1 MNEEVINMEMKDV
14 KIIKKDDRL
23 VDYDFGKIKAAVTKS
38 ATRVNVKFT
47 DEDYKKIQEIV
58 EKGILKDGEKY
69 VSVPQMHVHVEMALD
84 AVNPAVAKSYRDY
97 RNYKQEFVRMMDETI
112 KTVDQLNFV
121 ADRSNANT
129 TSALV
134 STQRTL
140 TYNAFSK
147 QLYRKTFLSKD
158 ELAAIDEGYIYIHDI
173 SSRLL
178 TYNCCLFDMG
188 KVLQGGFE
196 WENIGYN
203 EPKDIR
209 TACNLISDITLNC
222 ASMQYGGFT
231 VPEIDS
237 ILAPYAEKS
246 YKKYMKEYKD
256 LVLSVSGKYDPQAAD
271 SYAMKKVTRDIEQG
285 FQGFEHTF
293 NTVASSRGD
302 YPFTTFTGG
311 MDESRFGTLVW
322 STALKVRALGQGH
335 KGHKRPAIFPKLV
348 FLYSKDLHGEGKKLN
363 WLFREG
369 IECSAKAMYP
379 DWLSLDEPDETIVK
393 EAVAPHYDPA
403 IANVF
408 HKYHKFGVSRWYLD
422 QDGNVQENKD
432 WVDSIISPM
441 GCRAYLCPW
450 YEQGGLKPA
459 NEFDRPKFTGRF
471 NGGAISLN
479 LPMILRKAQVENKDF
494 YSVLDYYLD
503 MINGLHIKTFDYLC
517 KLKASCNPVAFCQ
530 GGFGFLKPNDDIAPL
545 VKTATFSYGFTA
557 LNEVQELYNG
567 HSLYQEKDNPN
578 AFAYE
583 VLKHISNYVDDKKA
597 HFNKGIPY
605 IAAIYGTPAESLCGT
620 QLEQFRKKYGVI
632 KNVSDR
638 AYFTNSFHMHVSEN
652 ITPFEKQDAE
662 FRYFHL
668 ASGGHIQYCR
678 FTSGMNEEYIAQC
691 VERAMKLGFYFG
703 VNIEKSYCNDCGS
716 EIDDGINKCPVC
728 GSTNITTINRV
739 CGYLGYSKVAGTT
752 KMNDAKMAEIKDR
765 KSM

>member
-1 MNEEVINMEMKDV
+1 M
-14 KIIKKDDRL
+14 KIIKKDERL
-23 VDYDFGKIKAAVTKS
+23 VDYDFEKIITAVTKS
-38 ATRVNVKFT
+38 ANRVNVKLT
-47 DEDYKKIQEIV
+47 EDDWRKIQNIV
-58 EKGILKDGEKY
+58 ETSIKESGSEYIPVAK
-69 VSVPQMHVHVEMALD
+69 MHVYVELALD
-84 AVNPAVAKSYRDY
+84 QVNNAVAKSYRDY
-97 RNYKQEFVRMMDETI
+97 RNYKQDFVRMMDETI
-112 KTVDQLNFV
+112 KTVDQLNFL

-147 QLYRKTFLSKD
+147 QLYRKTFLNKE
-158 ELAAIDEGYIYIHDI
+158 ELAAIDDGFLYIHDI

-188 KVLQGGFE
+188 RVLAGGFE

-203 EPKDIR
+203 EPKDVR
-209 TACNLISDITLNC
+209 TACNLISDLTLNC

-246 YKKYMKEYKD
+246 YKSYLEEYKN
-256 LVLSVSGKYDPQAAD
+256 LVSDAGCEYDEEKAKN
-271 SYAMKKVTRDIEQG
+271 YALKKTSRDIEQG

-311 MDESRFGTLVW
+311 CDETFFGSLVW
-322 STALKVRALGQGH
+322 SLALKVRKNGQGH

-348 FLYSKDLHGEGKKLN
+348 FLYTKDLHGEGKPLH
-363 WLFREG
+363 WLYKEG

-379 DWLSLDEPDETIVK
+379 DWLSLDIPDESLIKGSVTDHF
-393 EAVAPHYDPA
+393 EPS
-403 IANVF
+403 IAKVF

-422 QDGNVQENKD
+422 ENNCVKENPE

-441 GCRAYLCPW
+441 GCRAYLSPY
-450 YEQGGLKPA
+450 YERGKLSPA
-459 NEFDRPKFTGRF
+459 DENDRPVFTGRF
-471 NGGAISLN
+471 NGGAVSLN
-479 LPMILRKAQVENKDF
+479 LPMILRKAQLEGRDF
-494 YSVLDYYLD
+494 YEVLDYYLD
-503 MINGLHIKTFDYLC
+503 VINGIHIKTFDFLS
-517 KLKASCNPVAFCQ
+517 KIKATSIPVAYSQ
-530 GGFGFLKPNDDIAPL
+530 GGFAYLKPADSIKPL
-545 VKTATFSYGFTA
+545 VERATFSYGFTA
-557 LNEVQELYNG
+557 LNELQELYNG
-567 HSLYQEKDNPN
+567 HSLYEEKDNEK

-583 VLKHISNYVDDKKA
+583 VLKHIVAYVDDKKA
-597 HFNKGIPY
+597 HYGKDIPY

-620 QLEQFRKKYGVI
+620 QVEQFKRKYGI
-632 KNVSDR
+632 IPKVSDR
-638 AYFTNSFHMHVSEN
+638 AYFTNSFHMHVSEE
-652 ITPFEKQDAE
+652 ITPFQKQDAE

-678 FTSGMNEEYIAQC
+678 FTTGMNENYISQC
-691 VERAMKLGFYFG
+691 VDRAMKLGYYFG
-703 VNIEKSYCNDCGS
+703 VNIEKSYCNDCGAK
-716 EIDDGINKCPVC
+716 IDDGIDVCPVC
-728 GSTNITTINRV
+728 HSHNITEINRV
-739 CGYLGYSKVAGTT
+739 CGYLGYSKVSGDT
-752 KMNDAKMAEIKDR
+752 KMNDAKMAEVHDR

>member
-1 MNEEVINMEMKDV
+1 M
-14 KIIKKDDRL
+14 KIIKKDESL
-23 VDYDFGKIKAAVTKS
+23 ADYDFTKIKNAVTKS
-38 ATRVNVKFT
+38 ANRVNVKLS
-47 DEDYKKIQEIV
+47 DEDWKNIQGYV
-58 EKGILKDGEKY
+58 EREMASYYSNLIP
-69 VSVPQMHVHVEMALD
+69 VSQMHVFVELALD
-84 AVNPAVAKSYRDY
+84 KTNSKVAKSYRDY
-97 RNYKQEFVRMMDETI
+97 RNYKQDFVRMMDETI
-112 KTVDQLNFV
+112 KTVDQLNFI

-147 QLYRKTFLSKD
+147 QLYRKTFLNKD
-158 ELAAIDEGYIYIHDI
+158 ELQAIDDGYIYIHDI

-178 TYNCCLFDMG
+178 TYNCSLFDMG
-188 KVLQGGFE
+188 RVLCGGFE

-203 EPKDIR
+203 EPKDVR
-209 TACNLISDITLNC
+209 TACNLISDLTLNC

-246 YKKYMKEYKD
+246 YLRYKKEYEE
-256 LVLSVSGKYDPQAAD
+256 LVKSVSGTLDPEKEEE
-271 SYAMKKVTRDIEQG
+271 YAMKKTSRDIEQG

-311 MDESRFGTLVW
+311 CGDSKFASLVW
-322 STALKVRALGQGH
+322 SLALKVRGEGQGH

-348 FLYSKDLHGEGKKLN
+348 FLYTKELHGEGKPLY
-363 WLFREG
+363 WLFKQG
-369 IECSAKAMYP
+369 IECSSKAMYP
-379 DWLSLDEPDETIVK
+379 DWLSLDMPDENLVK
-393 EAVAPHYDPA
+393 EATAVHFEPS
-403 IANVF
+403 IAKVF
-408 HKYHKFGVSRWYLD
+408 HKYHKFGVSRWLLD
-422 QDGNVQENKD
+422 EDGNVKENPE

-441 GCRAYLCPW
+441 GCRAYLSPY
-450 YEQGGLKPA
+450 YERGGLHPADENDKPV
-459 NEFDRPKFTGRF
+459 FTGRF

-494 YSVLDYYLD
+494 YKVLDYYLD
-503 MINGLHIKTFDYLC
+503 LINGIHIKTFDFLC
-517 KLKASCNPVAFCQ
+517 KVKASSIPVAYCQ
-530 GGFGFLKPNDDIAPL
+530 GGFGYLKNTDTIEPL
-545 VKTATFSYGFTA
+545 VKRATFSYGFTA
-557 LNEVQELYNG
+557 LNELQELYNQK
-567 HSLYQEKDNPN
+567 SLYQEKDNPN
-578 AFAYE
+578 AFSYE
-583 VLKHISNYVDDKKA
+583 VLKYINDYVEEKKR
-597 HFNKGIPY
+597 HYGKDIPY

-620 QLEQFRKKYGVI
+620 QVEQFKKKYGI
-632 KNVSDR
+632 IHHVSDR

-678 FTSGMNEEYIAQC
+678 FTTGMNEEYIAQC
-691 VERAMKLGFYFG
+691 VTRAMKLGYYFG
-703 VNIEKSYCNDCGS
+703 VNIDKSYCNDCGAQ
-716 EIDDGINKCPVC
+716 IDDGVDTCPVC
-728 GSTNITTINRV
+728 HGHNITEINRV
-739 CGYLGYSKVAGTT
+739 CGYLGYSKVSGTT
-752 KMNDAKMAEIKDR
+752 KMNDAKMAEIHDR